1 MAEPGPMATG
11 IAGAALSG
19 IRILDLTQFE
29 AGTSCTQSLAW
40 LGADVIKIEEPERGE
55 QGRRASSESPELDS
69 YYFMLLN
76 ANKRSATA
84 NLKTE
89 EGKQLVLDLAK
100 HCDVFVENFA
110 PGVIERLGLDWETL
124 HAVNPRLIY
133 AQIKGFAPGGRYGD
147 RPSFDMIGQA
157 TGGAMAVTG
166 EGGGRPLI
174 SGLTVCDSGSG
185 LHLALGIVAAL
196 FQRQTTGK
204 GQRVEVVMQEVIV
217 NFARISFAAHA
228 MNGVA
233 PTRGG
238 NQSVLS
244 ANAPSESYKCKGGGP
259 NDYCYI
265 YASRARNHQ
274 WHRILE
280 IIGREDL
287 IGDPR
292 FETPVLRFQNR
303 DIIDEAIG
311 AWTIRHS
318 KMEAM
323 EIMSAAGIPI
333 GAVMDTEEL
342 ARDPDMRRR
351 EMIVD
356 VDHPVRG
363 KVTMPGWP
371 VKMSGSHVPIKAS
384 PLLGADTGEVYGAL
398 LGMDGER
405 LAALRKKGAI

>member
-1 MAEPGPMATG
+1 MADSAFNVPQ
-11 IAGAALSG
+11 AALSG
-19 IRILDLTQFE
+19 IRVLDLTQFE

-40 LGADVIKIEEPERGE
+40 LGADVIKIEEPKRGE

-89 EGKQLVLDLAK
+89 EGKQIVLDLVR

-110 PGVIERLGLDWETL
+110 PGVIERLGLDWDTL
-124 HAVNPRLIY
+124 HAINPRLVY
-133 AQIKGFAPGGRYGD
+133 AQIKGFAPDGPYGD

-166 EGGGRPLI
+166 EAGGRPLI
-174 SGLTVCDSGSG
+174 SGLTICDSGSG
-185 LHLALGIVAAL
+185 LHLALGIVTAL
-196 FQRQTTGK
+196 FQRQTTGL
-204 GQRVEVVMQEVIV
+204 GQRVEVIMQEVV
-217 NFARISFAAHA
+217 LNFARISFAAHA

-244 ANAPSESYKCKGGGP
+244 ANAPSESYRCKGGGP

-274 WHRILE
+274 WNRILE
-280 IIGREDL
+280 IIGRADL

-292 FETPVLRFQNR
+292 FETPVLRFENR
-303 DIIDEAIG
+303 KIIDEAIG
-311 AWTIRHS
+311 AWTIRHD

-342 ARDPDMRRR
+342 SRDPQMRRR

-363 KVTMPGWP
+363 KVTTPGWP
-371 VKMSGSHVPIKAS
+371 VKMSHSHIPIKPS
-384 PLLGADTGEVYGAL
+384 PLLGADTDEVYGEL
-398 LGMDGER
+398 LGMDGRQIAE
-405 LAALRKKGAI
+405 LRQKGVI